1 MACLAMKAW
10 KQWALTWILWYY
22 VYFLL
27 CNCGTFL
34 FHRINAKNIACI
46 SQGGWIQSSGGLS
59 IKQKTS
65 PPSHLCGTV
74 VFFSAIW
81 WCPWQHRGLHEV
93 RSHILGLVKSVA
105 QMFNLFQAFFSH
117 KGGIICMYRWPHGK
131 CPHKCLFALV
141 DCKRKIS
148 DGAV

>member
-34 FHRINAKNIACI
+34 FHCINAKNIACI

-65 PPSHLCGTV
+65 PPSHLCETV
-74 VFFSAIW
+74 IFSPDIW

-93 RSHILGLVKSVA
+93 RSHVLGLVKSVA
-105 QMFNLFQAFFSH
+105 QMFNLFQALFQSQGRDYLH
-117 KGGIICMYRWPHGK
+117 VQMTSWEMPT
-131 CPHKCLFALV
+131 CLIVLL